1 MIGTVRESEILYGG
15 KEKTHFASPAA
26 KVYDS
31 RCCSDDWL
39 SRDGVPA
46 CSDWLSRDGAV
57 LQSVFASNGSTLPS
71 W

>member
-46 CSDWLSRDGAV
+46 V
-57 LQSVFASNGSTLPS
+57 LQQSVFASNGSTLPS